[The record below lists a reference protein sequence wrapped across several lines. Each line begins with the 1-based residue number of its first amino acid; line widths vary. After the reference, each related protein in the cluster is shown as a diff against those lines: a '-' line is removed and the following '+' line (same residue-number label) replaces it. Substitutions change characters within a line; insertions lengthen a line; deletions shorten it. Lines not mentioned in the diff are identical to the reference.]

1 MQKEGTPI
9 RIFIAEDNPADVYLL
24 EEAFREHDLAVEL
37 YVWHDGEE
45 ALHYI
50 DKLDD
55 NIDLPC
61 PDVSLIDLNLPKVG
75 GESLI
80 ERLRASPKCSN
91 SQIVV
96 LTSSDSPDEKSR
108 ALALGANAY
117 LQKPSALDEFL
128 KIGGLVRELHAR
140 HSLQAQQH
148 GNSLNL

>member
-1 MQKEGTPI
+1 MQKTTGTI

-24 EEAFREHDLAVEL
+24 EEAFREHGLSVEL
-37 YVWHDGEE
+37 HVWHDGEE
-45 ALHYI
+45 ALDYF

-55 NIDLPC
+55 SIDLPC
-61 PDVSLIDLNLPKVG
+61 PDVALIDLNLPKVG

-80 ERLRASPKCSN
+80 ERLRKSPKCAH
-91 SQIVV
+91 SQIIV

-128 KIGGLVRELHAR
+128 KIGGVVRELHAQLSSR
-140 HSLQAQQH
+140 SRPH
-148 GNSLNL
+148 GNAL

>member
-1 MQKEGTPI
+1 MLQQANSI

-24 EEAFREHDLAVEL
+24 EEAFREHGLTVDLH
-37 YVWHDGEE
+37 VWHDGEE
-45 ALHYI
+45 ALHYF

-55 NIDLPC
+55 DSSNLPC
-61 PDVSLIDLNLPKVG
+61 PDIALIDLNLPKVG

-80 ERLRASPKCSN
+80 ERLRKSPKCAN

-117 LQKPSALDEFL
+117 LLKPSGLDEFL
-128 KIGGLVRELHAR
+128 KIGGIVRDLHSRLSAKAR
-140 HSLQAQQH
+140 PQGSS
-148 GNSLNL
+148 N

>member
-1 MQKEGTPI
+1 MQKTTGTI

-24 EEAFREHDLAVEL
+24 EEAFREHGLSVEL
-37 YVWHDGEE
+37 HVWHDGEE
-45 ALHYI
+45 ALDYF

-55 NIDLPC
+55 SIDLPC
-61 PDVSLIDLNLPKVG
+61 PDVALIDLNLPKVG

-80 ERLRASPKCSN
+80 ERLRKSPKCAN

-128 KIGGLVRELHAR
+128 KIGGVVRELHAQLSAR
-140 HSLQAQQH
+140 SRPHENAF
-148 GNSLNL
+148 

>member
-1 MQKEGTPI
+1 MQKEATPI

-24 EEAFREHDLAVEL
+24 EEAFREHDLSVEL
-37 YVWHDGEE
+37 HVWHDGEE
-45 ALHYI
+45 ALDYI
-50 DKLDD
+50 DRLDD
-55 NIDLPC
+55 SVDMPC

-80 ERLRASPKCSN
+80 ERLRRSPKCSD

-128 KIGGLVRELHAR
+128 KIGGIVRELHSRVCSQAR
-140 HSLQAQQH
+140 PH
-148 GNSLNL
+148 GNSF

>member
-1 MQKEGTPI
+1 MQKETNPI
-9 RIFIAEDNPADVYLL
+9 HIFIAEDNPADVYLL
-24 EEAFREHDLAVEL
+24 EEAFREHDLSVEL
-37 YVWHDGEE
+37 HVWHDGEE
-45 ALHYI
+45 ALDYI
-50 DKLDD
+50 DRIDGNL
-55 NIDLPC
+55 DLPC

-80 ERLRASPKCSN
+80 ERLRRSPKCSQ

-128 KIGGLVRELHAR
+128 KIGGIVRELHSRLSSQAR
-140 HSLQAQQH
+140 PHS
-148 GNSLNL
+148 GSF